1 MKKRREINA
10 FSISF
15 LDLLSGALGAVII
28 LYVAIPKNVQKIE
41 IPQIDL
47 EKEVIKKDNQ
57 VLKDQVSEAQKKISE
72 LQKQIEELQKIK
84 EVSKEVV
91 TIEEQKA
98 ETKAEGPNLDVGFKF
113 KGKRVV
119 FLVDASQSMERE
131 DRMGQVRAGLKML
144 LTSMPSSFEI
154 EIIQFPFGM
163 RAPFKTLW
171 GVPTIARKFNKLDA
185 FDFLARITPYGSTPT
200 RDALLFVLNNYQD
213 ISDIVL
219 LTDGVPTFH
228 NSNKKDDI
236 YDILAAVR
244 SLNTNKIQINTVGV
258 GTNFLSDQT
267 SDQYK
272 FLSLLAEET
281 NGFFVGF

>member
-28 LYVAIPKNVQKIE
+28 LYVAIPKNIQKIE
-41 IPQIDL
+41 VPQIDL
-47 EKEVIKKDNQ
+47 EKNVVKQDNQ
-57 VLKDQVSEAQKKISE
+57 ILKEQVTEAQKKISE
-72 LQKQIEELQKIK
+72 LQKQLAELQKVKDVPSNENQK
-84 EVSKEVV
+84 E
-91 TIEEQKA
+91 

-113 KGKRVV
+113 KGRRVV

-171 GVPTIARKFNKLDA
+171 GVPTAAKKFNKIDA
-185 FDFLARITPYGSTPT
+185 FDFLARINPNGSTPT
-200 RDALLFVLNNYQD
+200 RDALLFVLNNYEN

-236 YDILAAVR
+236 YDILSAVR
-244 SLNTNKIQINTVGV
+244 ELNSKKIQINTVGV